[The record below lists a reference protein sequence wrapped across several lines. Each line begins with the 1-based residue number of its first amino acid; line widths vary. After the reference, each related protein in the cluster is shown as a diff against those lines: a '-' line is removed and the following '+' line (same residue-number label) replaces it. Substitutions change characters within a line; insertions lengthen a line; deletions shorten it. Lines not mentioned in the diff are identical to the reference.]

1 MNIFKGSKGYGKQ
14 SLTFIKDS
22 MYIPWTIIM
31 DAEEI
36 NYKTLRRIQQTE
48 RQSPTL
54 THIDPFFYKELSRY
68 LQKLQ
73 TRLDQ
78 ETIPQKQMLLHEELQ
93 NIKKI
98 AQNIYEHREKK
109 IILAAISKAR
119 GGSPAL
125 KNMVKEEKTFFT
137 KILEIIFDARDVI
150 FEQKTDNIKTQ
161 KKHEEIQ
168 EKSEDST
175 KKEKTETSTDSEK
188 KEEKEIP
195 EKPLAK
201 NTNPIIRI
209 IKEIPQFVG
218 TDTKTY
224 QLRKGDILSIP
235 PDMAK
240 MLEKRHVA
248 QKLNQHKD

>member
-36 NYKTLRRIQQTE
+36 NYKTLRRIQQSE

-137 KILEIIFDARDVI
+137 KILELIFDARDVI

-168 EKSEDST
+168 EKSEPVI
-175 KKEKTETSTDSEK
+175 KKEESETSISSEK
-188 KEEKEIP
+188 KQETESL
-195 EKPLAK
+195 EKPTK

-209 IKEIPQFVG
+209 VKEIPQFVG

-224 QLRKGDILSIP
+224 QIRKGDILSIP